1 MAVAQEAVVLCARGS
16 RRLLLCASVCVCV
29 RACVCVCVRVCVWSV
44 SVSVCACVC
53 VRMFHAFSFQP
64 ERQASQHVVVGFP
77 SCSCFPFFRFQVNPR
92 LIIDPFIC
100 TSMTNAVSRSTCLPV
115 PQSAWATK
123 QSRKEEETR
132 SQKQQKEKKNGGGR
146 EMEDGEAAQRGAI
159 HVHGRSS
166 VTAKQAQ
173 ATHDRQTDRQTQGYN
188 AEGRA
193 EQGDASQQKEKHRRL
208 D

>member
-132 SQKQQKEKKNGGGR
+132 SQKQQKEKKNGGGG

-166 VTAKQAQ
+166 VTTKQAQ
-173 ATHDRQTDRQTQGYN
+173 ATHDRQTARTTDRQHDRET
-188 AEGRA
+188 ER
-193 EQGDASQQKEKHRRL
+193 QGDRETERQRGRET
-208 D
+208 